1 MILIYLFLEAIRK
14 TTLPRNSPT
23 YSMLIKMTLIIPLS
37 DASTLN
43 LYLLL
48 KDFGII
54 QRLSK
59 INAFMLSRMSLA
71 LILIIASK
79 MIEKFSSLM
88 AKIGKYLTEKKKIF
102 LDFSKKNKKLL
113 NSNSNQGRKS

>member
-1 MILIYLFLEAIRK
+1 
-14 TTLPRNSPT
+14 
-23 YSMLIKMTLIIPLS
+23 MLIKMTLIIPLS

-88 AKIGKYLTEKKKIF
+88 AKIGKYSTEKKKNF
-102 LDFSKKNKKLL
+102 
-113 NSNSNQGRKS
+113 